1 LSSIKAGKN
10 ETAVGKA
17 SVSANATSVGMPF
30 PLVGLDLE
38 SAANLIAVAADIAL
52 VLDGEGVV
60 RGINCNSEE
69 MSREGF
75 QAWVGRPLVDTVSSP
90 ASRTKITALLQEAA
104 GGRSAKWRQVNH
116 VSLSGSGDV
125 PVLYAA
131 FKADADGRIIAFGR
145 DLRAVAALQQ
155 RLVDAQHSMERDY
168 WRLRYA
174 ETRYRLLFQMSYEAI
189 VVIDAATQKVIE
201 ANTSVAKLL
210 GKPAGSFVGHRFPD
224 GFDEASTQSIDA
236 LFAQVRTA
244 GRADDI
250 RVRLAEP
257 AAGSSVFTL
266 SASLFRQDQSAH
278 FLVRFSP
285 IKAELPDE
293 PVARSILGVVENAS
307 DGFVVCDMDGLIL
320 SANRAFVDMAQLN
333 GYEQARGAPLDRWLG
348 HSGVDFSVLMA
359 NLRQR
364 GAVRLFA
371 TGLRGQDG
379 SVTDVEVSAV
389 SVPQGDAPC
398 LGFTI
403 RNLGGRVIGHVGG
416 GSPAGTAGHA
426 AGPGSAG
433 ITIASVRG
441 TPRSV
446 EQLTELVGRVPMK
459 ELVGETTDLI
469 EKLCIEAALKLT
481 SDNRAA
487 AAEMLGLSRQS
498 LYVKLRRYGLGDLP
512 PEGEEND

>member
-1 LSSIKAGKN
+1 MSAVPTSIGA
-10 ETAVGKA
+10 
-17 SVSANATSVGMPF
+17 PF
-30 PLVGLDLE
+30 PIGGLDVE

-52 VLDGEGVV
+52 VVDREGVV
-60 RGINCNSEE
+60 QGINCNSEE
-69 MSREGF
+69 MAREGF
-75 QAWVGRPLVDTVSSP
+75 QEWIGRPLVDTVSSP
-90 ASRTKITALLQEAA
+90 ASRDKIAALLKEAA
-104 GGRSAKWRQVNH
+104 SGRSGKWRQVNH
-116 VSLSGSGDV
+116 ASPAGSGEV

-131 FKADADGRIIAFGR
+131 FKAATDGRIIAFGR

-201 ANTSVAKLL
+201 ANASVGKLL
-210 GKPAGSFVGHRFPD
+210 GKPAGSFVGRRFPE
-224 GFDEASTQSIDA
+224 GFDDSSTQATDTLLS
-236 LFAQVRTA
+236 QVRTA
-244 GRADDI
+244 GRGDDI
-250 RVRLAEP
+250 RVRLAESTGG
-257 AAGSSVFTL
+257 ASIFVL

-285 IKAELPDE
+285 LKAELPDE

-307 DGFVVCDMDGLIL
+307 DAFVVCDLDGQIL
-320 SANRAFVDMAQLN
+320 SVNRAFIDMAQLN
-333 GYEQARGAPLDRWLG
+333 GYEQAKGAPLDRWLG
-348 HSGVDFSVLMA
+348 HSGVDFNVLMA

-389 SVPQGDAPC
+389 AVPNGETPC

-403 RNLGGRVIGHVGG
+403 RNLGGRVIGNVGG
-416 GSPAGTAGHA
+416 APHTGPAALPGSS
-426 AGPGSAG
+426 GSAG

-446 EQLTELVGRVPMK
+446 EQLAELVGRVPLK